1 MGGQQQPIEV
11 QAGTQHEASLDIVRT
26 LMELSNR
33 WGAYAVAE
41 GVETLE
47 QLHMLRAIGL
57 GHAQGYLLGRPMTEP
72 RLRQIELE
80 TILGEQGSSA
90 ILRALAAASV

>member
-1 MGGQQQPIEV
+1 
-11 QAGTQHEASLDIVRT
+11 
-26 LMELSNR
+26 
-33 WGAYAVAE
+33 
-41 GVETLE
+41 
-47 QLHMLRAIGL
+47 MLRAIGL